1 MPTEKKE
8 KIVAGLQGIFAK
20 AKVGVMTDYRGL
32 TTAELNEL
40 RRKLRDAGVEYHVV
54 KNSLAQLAARN
65 AGLEQVAAAIKDP
78 TALAFGYG
86 EAQEVARVLTDFIRT
101 TKSIMKI
108 KGGFLPGRVLSTA
121 EVETLARLPSR
132 EVLIAQV
139 MAGLQS
145 PLYRLVNV
153 LSGPMRGMM
162 NVLQARIKQ
171 LEGA

>member
-1 MPTEKKE
+1 MPTEKKV
-8 KIVAGLQGIFAK
+8 KIVGDLQGIFEK
-20 AKVGVMTDYRGL
+20 ATVGVMTDYRGL

-40 RRKLRDAGVEYHVV
+40 RRKLREAGVEYHVV

-65 AGLEQVAAAIKDP
+65 AGLEEVAASIKDP

-86 EAQEVARVLTDFIRT
+86 EATDIARVLTEFIRT
-101 TKSIMKI
+101 TKSNLKI
-108 KGGFLPGRVLSTA
+108 KGGFLPERLLSAA
-121 EVETLARLPSR
+121 EIETLAKLPSR

-139 MAGLQS
+139 IAGLQS

-153 LSGPMRGMM
+153 LNGPMRGLVT
-162 NVLQARIKQ
+162 VLQARMKQ